1 MFFEKV
7 KYLLIFFVKIYKA
20 FMAVKPIISIKNV
33 SVVYNQGLAT
43 EFQAL
48 RDVDLEIYE
57 KEYVIFFGPS
67 GSGKS
72 TLLYTIAG
80 LESPTKGSV
89 SVYGGRNLSELPEE
103 ELMEYHRNFVGMI
116 FQAFYL
122 VPTLTAQGNIEL
134 PMVFR
139 GVDNKKRSTVSEA
152 LMSRFGISSYSGNL
166 PTGMS
171 GGQQQRVA
179 IARSLVNK
187 PSLVLADEPVG
198 NLDSENAAVVVDL
211 IADLNKTDNKTVIH
225 VTHDPRHLSRAD
237 RIFYMKDGEI
247 VRIVTNRDVLK
258 GQKTSDSKSAIDKVA
273 AMNPYSTEEQM
284 KAKLILNSILM
295 PYGYHQMEKMEQ
307 TAGKYIAGLLSDSE
321 LVKMMDMPEE
331 EGGVGLYKQT
341 AEKISKQ
348 IIDQV
353 AEIKHFEKIKDNSK
367 EIKKNATQLMDYL
380 IDHCG
385 HKIKE
390 DQKKRFLEAIAYRL
404 SDEIGSEKLQLI
416 LDEPFKDGGVGLD
429 KRRAK
434 DITEKIELLLIEY
447 K

>member
-1 MFFEKV
+1 
-7 KYLLIFFVKIYKA
+7 
-20 FMAVKPIISIKNV
+20 MAVKPIISIKNM
-33 SVVYNQGLAT
+33 SVVYNRGLST

-48 RDVDLEIYE
+48 KNVSLDIYE

-72 TLLYTIAG
+72 TLMYTIAG
-80 LESPTKGSV
+80 LETPTKGEV
-89 SVYGGRNLSELPEE
+89 SVKGSRNLSELPEE

-122 VPTLTAQGNIEL
+122 VPTLSAEGNIEL

-139 GVDNKKRSTVSEA
+139 GIDPNVRKKTSKT
-152 LMSRFGISSYSGNL
+152 LMDRFGIASYKDNL

-179 IARSLVNK
+179 IARSLVNN

-237 RIFYMKDGEI
+237 RVFYIKDGEI
-247 VRIVTNRDVLK
+247 VRVVVNRDVTK
-258 GQKTSDSKSAIDKVA
+258 GQKRADDKSAMDKVA
-273 AMNPYSTEEQM
+273 AMNPYSSEEEM

-295 PYGYHQMEKMEQ
+295 PYGYHQIERIERII
-307 TAGKYIAGLLSDSE
+307 GKYVSGLINKAELQKLLDISEEAGGAGLDKRAAK
-321 LVKMMDMPEE
+321 KMAEQVVDM
-331 EGGVGLYKQT
+331 V
-341 AEKISKQ
+341 S
-348 IIDQV
+348 
-353 AEIKHFEKIKDNSK
+353 EIKHFEKIENKTK
-367 EIKKNATQLMDYL
+367 EIRKQALELADYL
-380 IDHCG
+380 EDHCK
-385 HKIKE
+385 HKVKL
-390 DQKKRFLEAIAYRL
+390 DQKERLVEALAYRL
-404 SDEIGSEKLQLI
+404 SGEIGQDKLELI

-429 KRRAK
+429 KRIAK
-434 DITEKIELLLIEY
+434 DMAERVELLLAEY
-447 K
+447 NT